1 MAFQEQTRK
10 PDFVLLAVVVIV
22 LLLGAMI
29 LSSASAMM
37 AQVKYGDSYYLIR
50 HQLIF
55 GILPGLLA
63 GFLAYKIPLSY
74 IRKLAPPL
82 LLISIVLL
90 FLVFVPGFGFAAGG
104 AKRWIHLGFATIQPA
119 EILKP
124 VFILYLASWLASRT
138 ERKLP
143 GKNSKQEFQNTLAA
157 FIIVM
162 GLIGFL
168 LLKQPDM
175 STFGIVALTAGVMY
189 FLAGTPIK
197 HSLFIIFAGLL
208 SLAVLVWLAPY
219 RADRLISWLS
229 PESDP
234 LGKGY
239 QSGQAL
245 IVVGSGGIFGQGFG
259 ASSEK
264 YTFLPELIG
273 DSIFAPYAH
282 ELGFAGSAALI
293 GIFAV
298 FAWRGF
304 AIVRRSRNKFESLA
318 AAGITFW
325 ITVQAIINIAAAA
338 RMVPL
343 GGIPLPFISY
353 GGTAMIVELAA
364 VGLLLNIS
372 RAAAERKL

>member
-1 MAFQEQTRK
+1 MVSQEQAQK
-10 PDFVLLAVVVIV
+10 PDLVLLAAVAVA

-55 GILPGLLA
+55 GVLPGLLA
-63 GFLAYKIPLSY
+63 GVLAYKIPLSWT
-74 IRKLAPPL
+74 RKLAPFL
-82 LLISIVLL
+82 LLISLALL
-90 FLVFVPGFGFAAGG
+90 FLVFVPGVGFVAGG
-104 AKRWIHLGFATIQPA
+104 ARRWIHLGFATIQPA

-138 ERKLP
+138 EKNSS

-157 FIIVM
+157 FVVVVS
-162 GLIGFL
+162 LIGIL

-175 STFGIVALTAGVMY
+175 STFGVVALTAGVMY

-197 HSLFIIFAGLL
+197 HSLFIVFAGLL
-208 SLAVLVWLAPY
+208 SLTVLVWLAPY

-259 ASSEK
+259 ASSQK

-282 ELGFAGSAALI
+282 ELGFVGSAALI
-293 GIFAV
+293 GIFAI

-325 ITVQAIINIAAAA
+325 ITIQAIINIAAAA

-343 GGIPLPFISY
+343 SGIPLPFISY

-372 RAAAERKL
+372 RAAERKL